1 VDNRKFM
8 QWAIGDMLYRKWLA
22 DRNMSDSSATRVLYR
37 IEHKALNEW
46 VVLLMQIDGTLDE
59 DDIRRLNEE

>member
-1 VDNRKFM
+1 M